1 MMNEDTGRCNQEL
14 LSIFIDGEAGPED
27 SRQVERHLQ
36 SCPACQRYVQQQKEL
51 AQLLRQEVSLA
62 RQAVDFQRL
71 EEQIFGKTA
80 KRPAPGHPVRQW
92 LLSWKLML
100 PVAATAA
107 LILLF
112 STSLFDPPAPPGP
125 SAIIKSFTGRVS
137 SVMIL
142 ETPQS
147 HRTVIWYSEE
157 AMEGNGTESK
167 KL

>member
-1 MMNEDTGRCNQEL
+1 MKDDTERCNEER
-14 LSIFIDGEAGPED
+14 LSLFIDGEAEPEEV
-27 SRQVERHLQ
+27 RQIESHLQ
-36 SCPACQRYVQQQKEL
+36 TCLACRQYVQQQKEL
-51 AQLLRQEVSLA
+51 AQMLRREVSLA
-62 RQAVDFQRL
+62 RQAVDFHRL
-71 EEQIFGKTA
+71 EQQIVDKTGRR
-80 KRPAPGHPVRQW
+80 KAPGLPVRQW

-107 LILLF
+107 LIFLF
-112 STSLFDPPAPPGP
+112 STSLLDPPAPPEP

-157 AMEGNGTESK
+157 SMEGNGTESQ

>member
-1 MMNEDTGRCNQEL
+1 MIDDTKRCNEER
-14 LSIFIDGEAGPED
+14 LSLFIDGEAAPEEL
-27 SRQVERHLQ
+27 RQVERHLQ
-36 SCPACQRYVQQQKEL
+36 SCPACRRYVQQQQEL
-51 AQLLRQEVSLA
+51 AQLLRREVSHA
-62 RQAVDFQRL
+62 RQTVDFHRL
-71 EEQIFGKTA
+71 EQQIVGKTGRRTA
-80 KRPAPGHPVRQW
+80 LGHPVRQW

-107 LILLF
+107 LILLL
-112 STSLFDPPAPPGP
+112 STSLMDPPAPPGP

-157 AMEGNGTESK
+157 SMEGNGTESK